1 VILSR
6 LFRALPIMS
15 TDDAPRT
22 ARPVQ
27 ILLLFLAVG
36 ISLAIVWF
44 TNRYQAE
51 LRNLGNYG
59 YLGLFVISI
68 IGNATL
74 IIPAPVFVVACA
86 AGVVYGPIG
95 VGLVAG
101 LGSALGELTG
111 YMAGAGG
118 KALIPQGR
126 RYEQFTRFMQR
137 HGMLTIF
144 LLGAIPNPI
153 FDVGGLIAGALRMK
167 VWKFILAA
175 WAGKAIRLTLTAWA
189 CQSGLPLL
197 EQLLRQ

>member
-1 VILSR
+1 MTT
-6 LFRALPIMS
+6 P
-15 TDDAPRT
+15 DAPRT
-22 ARPVQ
+22 SRRIQ
-27 ILLLFLAVG
+27 ILLLILAVG

-44 TNRYQAE
+44 TNRYQEE

-59 YLGLFVISI
+59 YLGLFVISL

-86 AGVVYGPIG
+86 AGVIYGPIG

-111 YMAGAGG
+111 YMAGVGG
-118 KALIPQGR
+118 TALLPQGQ
-126 RYEQFTRFMQR
+126 RYEQLQRFMQR
-137 HGMLTIF
+137 HGMLAIF

-153 FDVGGLIAGALRMK
+153 FDVGGLIAGVLRMK
-167 VWKFILAA
+167 VWKFILAG
-175 WAGKAIRLTLTAWA
+175 WAGKAIRLSLTAWA

-197 EQLLRQ
+197 EQLFK

>member
-1 VILSR
+1 MTLSR
-6 LFRALPIMS
+6 LFPVLLNMS

-22 ARPVQ
+22 SRPVQ
-27 ILLLFLAVG
+27 VLLLFLAVG

-74 IIPAPVFVVACA
+74 ILPAPVFVVACA
-86 AGVVYGPIG
+86 AGVVYGPLG
-95 VGLVAG
+95 VGIVAG
-101 LGSALGELTG
+101 AGSAIGELTG

-118 KALIPQGR
+118 KALIPQGQL
-126 RYEQFTRFMQR
+126 YERLHRFMQR
-137 HGMLTIF
+137 RGMLAIF
-144 LLGAIPNPI
+144 LLAAIPNPI
-153 FDVGGLIAGALRMK
+153 FDVGGIIAGVLQMK
-167 VWKFILAA
+167 AWKFLVAA
-175 WAGKAIRLTLTAWA
+175 ALGKSIRLGMTAWA

-197 EQLLRQ
+197 EQLFRQ

>member
-1 VILSR
+1 
-6 LFRALPIMS
+6 MS

-22 ARPVQ
+22 SRPVQ
-27 ILLLFLAVG
+27 ILLLLLAVG
-36 ISLAIVWF
+36 ISLAIVGI

-59 YLGLFVISI
+59 YPRLFVISI

-74 IIPAPVFVVACA
+74 IIPAPVFVIACA
-86 AGVVYGPIG
+86 AGVIYGPIAVG
-95 VGLVAG
+95 VVAG

-126 RYEQFTRFMQR
+126 RYEQLTRFMQR

-167 VWKFILAA
+167 AWKFILAA
-175 WAGKAIRLTLTAWA
+175 WAGKAIRLALTAWA

-197 EQLLRQ
+197 EQLFGQ

>member
-1 VILSR
+1 
-6 LFRALPIMS
+6 MT
-15 TDDAPRT
+15 TDDTPRA
-22 ARPVQ
+22 ARTVQ
-27 ILLLFLAVG
+27 ILLLILAVG

-44 TNRYQAE
+44 TNQYQQE

-86 AGVVYGPIG
+86 AGMVYGPIG

-111 YMAGAGG
+111 YLAGYGG
-118 KALIPQGR
+118 EAIIPEGKLYHRLQA
-126 RYEQFTRFMQR
+126 FMRR
-137 HGMLTIF
+137 HGMLAIF

-153 FDVGGLIAGALRMK
+153 FDVGGLIAGAMK
-167 VWKFILAA
+167 MPVWKFLLAA
-175 WAGKAIRLTLTAWA
+175 WVGKAIRLSLTAWA

-197 EQLLRQ
+197 EQLFK

>member
-1 VILSR
+1 
-6 LFRALPIMS
+6 MS
-15 TDDAPRT
+15 TDGTPRT
-22 ARPVQ
+22 SRSVQ
-27 ILLLFLAVG
+27 ILLLILAVG

-44 TNRYQAE
+44 TNRFQAE

-74 IIPAPVFVVACA
+74 IIPAPVFVLACA

-95 VGLVAG
+95 VGVVAG
-101 LGSALGELTG
+101 LGAALGELTG

-126 RYEQFTRFMQR
+126 RYEQLTRFMQR

-144 LLGAIPNPI
+144 LLGAIPNLI

-167 VWKFILAA
+167 AWKFILAA
-175 WAGKAIRLTLTAWA
+175 WAGKAIRLSLTAWA
-189 CQSGLPLL
+189 CQSGLPLV
-197 EQLLRQ
+197 EQLFKQ